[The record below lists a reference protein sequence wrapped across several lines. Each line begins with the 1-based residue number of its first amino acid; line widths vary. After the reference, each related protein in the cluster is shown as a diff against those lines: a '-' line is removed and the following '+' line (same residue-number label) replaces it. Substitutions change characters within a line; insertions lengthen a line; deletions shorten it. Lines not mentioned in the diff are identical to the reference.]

1 MTLVPRSVTSR
12 RSFIF
17 HRGGIN
23 RREISCR
30 TGKGPFSCLESS
42 YSSEALDSF
51 GWRSAVLFF
60 AGVSEFLLFDFFF
73 HASSWVLSLRATC
86 ILCFFFF
93 LVFSFLM
100 SNFVNN
106 LFPPLAPTPFPPP
119 NLSHLLSTPI
129 CLHICLL
136 MNIQQIIISV
146 MHKLINT
153 LFLLRTYI
161 CMCCR
166 VLSLGNLIEYHMYM

>member
-1 MTLVPRSVTSR
+1 MAFCSIIFCGGFRIFTLRL
-12 RSFIF
+12 F
-17 HRGGIN
+17 
-23 RREISCR
+23 
-30 TGKGPFSCLESS
+30 FSC
-42 YSSEALDSF
+42 
-51 GWRSAVLFF
+51 
-60 AGVSEFLLFDFFF
+60 FLLGSFL
-73 HASSWVLSLRATC
+73 ASYLYT
-86 ILCFFFF
+86 IMFFF

-106 LFPPLAPTPFPPP
+106 LFPPPCPYTISTP

-136 MNIQQIIISV
+136 MNIQRIIISV

-161 CMCCR
+161 HVCMCCR
-166 VLSLGNLIEYHMYM
+166 ALSLGNLIEYHMYM